1 MKQKLG
7 GFRWLLII
15 TFNLKTSR
23 ASMSVASIYIAA
35 FYWVITTFTSVGY
48 GDIIGETNLENFYQM
63 IVEMVGM
70 CFFGYMIGTL

>member
-1 MKQKLG
+1 MAKDNNIQLED
-7 GFRWLLII
+7 F
-15 TFNLKTSR
+15 S
-23 ASMSVASIYIAA
+23 SIYITA